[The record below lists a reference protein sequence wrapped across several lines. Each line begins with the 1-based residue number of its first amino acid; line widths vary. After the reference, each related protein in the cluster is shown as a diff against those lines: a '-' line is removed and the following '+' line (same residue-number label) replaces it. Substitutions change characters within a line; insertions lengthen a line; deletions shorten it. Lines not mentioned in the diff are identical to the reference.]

1 MTTDQATVSAPS
13 VPHSREAEEG
23 ALGAVLINP
32 DVYVDLAA
40 FLKADDFYIHRH
52 SWIWEAMVR
61 LVERHIP
68 VDLLTLA
75 EELERFGQLAEVGG
89 PACISP
95 AWSTRCPR
103 P

>member
-52 SWIWEAMVR
+52 SWIWQAMVR
-61 LVERHIP
+61 LVERKIP
-68 VDLLTLA
+68 VDLLTLPKNWNVSGSS
-75 EELERFGQLAEVGG
+75 RKLAVQR
-89 PACISP
+89 ISP
-95 AWSTRCPR
+95 AWSTRCLR